1 MRSVITLHLGRPYE
15 GVELHL
21 RLPATQDEID
31 LKLTELD
38 DYAEDLSKPV
48 EIREV
53 ECEIVGIRQYLR
65 MADLSREGELEKL
78 NALAGRIEGM
88 DERQKNLLWGAL
100 DSEPVNGLDDVLRI
114 SEHLDDYV
122 LLPNIRTDAEL
133 GRFLVDT
140 GYKDFPENVQP
151 YLDYRAIGAEYCA
164 EHGGA
169 YSAEGFIRRKGSVE
183 QTAEDRPALITLHL
197 HTLEAPGTTGMP
209 YRLPLPATDEELD
222 RAKDELGVDH
232 FTEATIDKIEF
243 GRSELEEL
251 IPQDCFCVED
261 ANELA
266 LGIEEMMQKDGELL
280 KYLSVLSVML
290 PETLS
295 DALHLAIDLDD
306 FERVTENAY
315 EYGEQVLR
323 RIGAGDE
330 IIEAIDGYMDF
341 EKLGEDSMVEDGV
354 RRTEFGLI
362 RRCSRPFPEEAQGQE
377 LGGIQL

>member
-1 MRSVITLHLGRPYE
+1 MKDVITLHLGRIYE
-15 GVELHL
+15 SVELHL
-21 RLPATQDEID
+21 HLPATPDEID
-31 LKLTELD
+31 QKLTDLD

-48 EIREV
+48 EIRDV
-53 ECEIVGIRQYLR
+53 DCEIVGIRQYLR
-65 MADLSREGELEKL
+65 MADLAREGELEKL
-78 NALAGRIEGM
+78 NALAKRIEGL
-88 DERQKNLLWGAL
+88 DERQRNILWGAL
-100 DSEPVNGLDDVLRI
+100 DSEPVNGLDDILRI

-122 LLPNIRTDAEL
+122 LLPNINSDAEL

-140 GYKDFPENVQP
+140 GYKDVPEDVQP
-151 YLDYRAIGAEYCA
+151 YLDYRAVGAEYCS
-164 EHGGA
+164 EHCGA
-169 YSAEGFIRRKGSVE
+169 YSPGGYVRRKSSLE
-183 QTAEDRPALITLHL
+183 QAAKDRPALITLHL
-197 HTLEAPGTTGMP
+197 RTLEAPGTAGKP
-209 YRLPLPATDEELD
+209 YRLSLPATEEELD

-266 LGIEEMMQKDGELL
+266 LGIEEMMQRDGELL
-280 KYLSVLSVML
+280 KYLSVLSGMQ
-290 PETLS
+290 PDTLS

>member
-1 MRSVITLHLGRPYE
+1 MSNVITLHLGRRFE
-15 GVELHL
+15 SAELHL
-21 RLPATQDEID
+21 HLPATQNEID
-31 LKLTELD
+31 QKLTDLD
-38 DYAEDLSKPV
+38 DYAEDLSKPI
-48 EIREV
+48 EIRDV

-78 NALAGRIEGM
+78 NALAKRIEGL
-88 DERQKNLLWGAL
+88 DERQRNILWGAL
-100 DSEPVNGLDDVLRI
+100 DSESVNGFDDVLRI

-122 LLPNIRTDAEL
+122 LLPNINSDAEL

-140 GYKDFPENVQP
+140 GYKDVPENVQP
-151 YLDYRAIGAEYCA
+151 YLDYRAIGIEYYA
-164 EHGGA
+164 EHCGA
-169 YSAEGFIRRKGSVE
+169 YSPGGYVRRKGSVE
-183 QTAEDRPALITLHL
+183 QAARDRPALITLHL
-197 HTLEAPGTTGMP
+197 RTLEVPGTAGKP
-209 YRLPLPATDEELD
+209 YRLPLPATEEELD
-222 RAKDELGVDH
+222 RAKDELGVDY

-243 GRSELEEL
+243 GRPELEQL

-280 KYLSVLSVML
+280 KYLSVLSVMQ

-306 FERVTENAY
+306 YERVTENAY

-323 RIGAGDE
+323 RIGADDE

-341 EKLGEDSMVEDGV
+341 ERFGEDSMVEDGV
-354 RRTEFGLI
+354 RRTGFGLV
-362 RRCSRPFPEEAQGQE
+362 RCCSRPFPEEAQGQQ

>member
-1 MRSVITLHLGRPYE
+1 MSNVITLHLGRSYE
-15 GVELHL
+15 SVELHL
-21 RLPATQDEID
+21 HLPATQDEID
-31 LKLTELD
+31 QKLTDLD
-38 DYAEDLSKPV
+38 DYAEDLSKPID
-48 EIREV
+48 IRDV

-65 MADLSREGELEKL
+65 MADPSREGELEKL
-78 NALAGRIEGM
+78 NALAQRIEGM
-88 DERQKNLLWGAL
+88 DERQRDILWGAL
-100 DSEPVNGLDDVLRI
+100 DSESVNGLDDVLRI

-122 LLPNIRTDAEL
+122 LLPNINTDAEL

-140 GYKDFPENVQP
+140 GYKNFPEVVRP

-164 EHGGA
+164 GHGGA
-169 YSAEGFIRRKGSVE
+169 YSPGGYVRRKSSVE
-183 QTAEDRPALITLHL
+183 QTAEARPALITLHL
-197 HTLEAPGTTGMP
+197 RTLEVPGITGKP
-209 YRLPLPATDEELD
+209 YRLSLPATDEELD
-222 RAKDELGVDH
+222 WAKAKIGVDH
-232 FTEATIDKIEF
+232 FTEATIEKIEF
-243 GRSELEEL
+243 GRPELEQL

-280 KYLSVLSVML
+280 KYLSVLSVMQ

-306 FERVTENAY
+306 YERVTENAY

-330 IIEAIDGYMDF
+330 IIDAVDGYMDF

-362 RRCSRPFPEEAQGQE
+362 RRCSRPFPEEAQGQQF
-377 LGGIQL
+377 GGIQ